1 MEEVARVDITSRCI
15 RYDPLLVEKA
25 NLSEETQELLLHS
38 GLSQPTLDGE
48 DVLGIRFNS
57 LPDMG
62 LMRTS
67 DDLKMLLPIGYEWDE
82 QTAILGVEAGTGIL
96 YRVDVQTEE
105 YDVMNSSL
113 HLFLAFL
120 SRYTAIVQEYSK
132 AYEPTVMTLEQAQ
145 AKLEAFRRGEIK
157 PRLTQS
163 EQSGRDDAVKLLR
176 LFYTEQDPVSMIDEE
191 TWWSVVLEQLEDEL
205 L

>member
-1 MEEVARVDITSRCI
+1 MDITSRCI

>member
-1 MEEVARVDITSRCI
+1 MDITSRCV
-15 RYDPLLVEKA
+15 RYDPMLVEKA
-25 NLSEETQELLLHS
+25 NLAEETQELLLHS
-38 GLSQPTLDGE
+38 GLPQLTLDGE
-48 DVLGIRFNS
+48 DVLGIRFNP

-67 DDLKMLLPIGYEWDE
+67 DDLKTLFPIGYEWDE
-82 QTAILGVEAGTGIL
+82 QTVILGVEAGTGIL
-96 YRVDVQTEE
+96 YRVDVQSGE
-105 YDVMNSSL
+105 YAVMNSSI

-120 SRYTAIVQEYSK
+120 SRYTAIVEEHSK
-132 AYEPTVMTLEQAQ
+132 AYEPTVMTLEQAE

-157 PRLTQS
+157 PRLTQK
-163 EQSGRDDAVKLLR
+163 EQSGKDEAVKQLR
-176 LFYTEQDPVSMIDEE
+176 LFYTEKDPVSLLGEE